1 MTNTKSRTINTIHF
15 DITEFCNYH
24 CEYCYQGLEKHQ
36 IHISDTIYE
45 NFFNFLATLKEA
57 FNVHLIGGEPFL
69 YPRFYEMCERIVK
82 MGHTISCTT
91 NFSLPKNCLDKF
103 LEITKGHIAFWEI
116 SMHLTQIK
124 DFEEFYEKLSYF
136 KNKSELNFDDF
147 QINCVLTE
155 ENFEKV
161 KKVKEK
167 IESLGFKLN
176 IQRIFDENDYCIY
189 SEGIEN
195 WLKNNK
201 CIDIPL
207 NMVVN
212 KERCDVC
219 KKPCRTGNKFF
230 KVLINGK
237 VTRCFTN
244 QEYGYSL
251 LGDFSKNSDVKILK
265 DFTPCLS
272 LDNKCRCLMGFN
284 KLGQIDN
291 KKNKYITYFICK
303 SFAKIRLVKLYLSYY
318 FNCFLCKITIKQL
331 REKSQSNKL
340 RYQKLISEV
349 HIYGY

>member
-1 MTNTKSRTINTIHF
+1 MNKTINTIHF

-36 IHISDTIYE
+36 IHISDTIYK
-45 NFFNFLATLKEA
+45 NFFNFLATLKES

-69 YPRFYEMCERIVK
+69 YPKFYEMCEQIVK
-82 MGHTISCTT
+82 MGHTVSCTT
-91 NFSLPKNCLDKF
+91 NFSLPKNSLDKF
-103 LEITKGHIAFWEI
+103 LDITKGHIAFWEI

-136 KNKSELNFDDF
+136 KNKSELNFKDF

-189 SEGIEN
+189 NEQIEN
-195 WLKNNK
+195 WLSINK

-244 QEYGYSL
+244 QEYSYSL

-272 LDNKCRCLMGFN
+272 LDNKCRCLAGFN
-284 KLGQIDN
+284 KLGMIDILHSKICTYKICRLN
-291 KKNKYITYFICK
+291 SKLKRFPLEFKYQSYRLLKNFGSNSMKNNFKIKSDKY
-303 SFAKIRLVKLYLSYY
+303 LHE
-318 FNCFLCKITIKQL
+318 IKE
-331 REKSQSNKL
+331 RD
-340 RYQKLISEV
+340 
-349 HIYGY
+349 IYGY